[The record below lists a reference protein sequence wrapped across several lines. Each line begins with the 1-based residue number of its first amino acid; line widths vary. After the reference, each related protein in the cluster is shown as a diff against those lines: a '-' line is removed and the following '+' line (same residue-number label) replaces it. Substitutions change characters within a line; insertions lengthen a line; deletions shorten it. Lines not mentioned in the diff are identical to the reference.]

1 MCMVIE
7 VALQRAMLF
16 EHRVAASLIE
26 AEELQVL
33 HALRIR
39 LTKVSAPSY
48 APSRLVKAREST

>member
-7 VALQRAMLF
+7 AALQRAMLF

-33 HALRIR
+33 HALSASASP
-39 LTKVSAPSY
+39 KVPALSY
-48 APSRLVKAREST
+48 APS